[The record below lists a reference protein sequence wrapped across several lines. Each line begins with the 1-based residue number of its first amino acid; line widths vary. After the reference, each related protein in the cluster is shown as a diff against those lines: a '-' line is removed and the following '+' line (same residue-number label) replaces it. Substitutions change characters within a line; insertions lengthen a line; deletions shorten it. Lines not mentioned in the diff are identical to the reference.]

1 MSSDT
6 DIEQLNDRMTNIEKS
21 LNTIKEDL
29 HTVIQTLGRASTHCS
44 FLRLEDDD

>member
-6 DIEQLNDRMTNIEKS
+6 DIEQLNDRLTNIEKS